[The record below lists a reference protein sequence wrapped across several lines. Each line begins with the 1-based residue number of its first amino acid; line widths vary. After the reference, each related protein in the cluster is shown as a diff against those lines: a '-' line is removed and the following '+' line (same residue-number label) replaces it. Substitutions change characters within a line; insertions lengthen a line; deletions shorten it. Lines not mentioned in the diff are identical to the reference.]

1 MCTHVTITAFR
12 IENISIVLES
22 LLVTLESE
30 ASPSSWPQASM
41 GFPFITIF
49 IVSFLEFRVTGVLL
63 YVNFYIWLFISYL
76 MKLHI
81 FNNKALLVTALAR
94 C

>member
-1 MCTHVTITAFR
+1 
-12 IENISIVLES
+12 
-22 LLVTLESE
+22 
-30 ASPSSWPQASM
+30 M